1 MNQNLMGIMKN
12 LILYPQGRPSPP
24 LGAEG
29 KVAIF
34 SYNYRAFYVDRVGFT

>member
-24 LGAEG
+24 LGGRGESSY
-29 KVAIF
+29 IF
-34 SYNYRAFYVDRVGFT
+34 L